1 MANMKIHL
9 TFPTDKIQEPIIYD
23 LGRKFKVVTNIR
35 RANVSESEGWMD
47 LELTGE
53 SDEIEKAMNALEKQ
67 GVRVDPIE
75 GSVLE

>member
-9 TFPTDKIQEPIIYD
+9 TFPPDKIQEPVIYE

-53 SDEIEKAMNALEKQ
+53 SDEIEKAMNALEMQ

>member
-1 MANMKIHL
+1 MASIKVHL
-9 TFPTDKIQEPIIYD
+9 TFPPEKVQEPIIYE
-23 LGRKFKVVTNIR
+23 LGKKFKVVTNIR
-35 RANVSESEGWMD
+35 RANVTESEGWVE

-53 SDEIEKAMNALEKQ
+53 SDEIEKAMHALEEQ

>member
-9 TFPTDKIQEPIIYD
+9 IFPTDKIQEPVIYD